1 VANIRIRTNLGTTD
15 GRKTLKLDTCRK
27 ERADVKWLTFNTSG
41 FLLQKEI
48 SLIC

>member
-1 VANIRIRTNLGTTD
+1 VTYIRIRTNLDTTD
-15 GRKTLKLDTCRK
+15 GCKTLKLETCRK
-27 ERADVKWLTFNTSG
+27 ESAVMKWLTFNTSG